1 MRRATVTAM
10 RYAAIV
16 NPHGGRRRALAILR
30 SVEAEFC
37 AAGATLEVHTTGR
50 AGHAR
55 EIARSLPLQD
65 CAAVCAIGGDG
76 TLHEVANGLMER
88 EHPSAIPLGIIPAG
102 SGNDFALH
110 LGLTDP
116 AEAARRILAGR
127 SKALDV
133 ARITTSA
140 GVQYCVNI
148 VGWGAVVDINQR
160 AERMRW
166 LGPSRYALAALWQIL
181 KPVRRRARLTL
192 DGRIIEGNFLFVA
205 GCNTRFTGNG
215 MQLAP
220 AAVMDDG
227 LIDVVVVRHA
237 TRARM
242 LALFARVFDGTH
254 TSLGCV
260 EIHQARA
267 FAIEPGV
274 GDVLNLDGEL
284 KAKTPVRVQ
293 VMPAAL
299 RVLA

>member
-1 MRRATVTAM
+1 M

-16 NPHGGRRRALAILR
+16 NPHGGRRRGLETLRLA
-30 SVEAEFC
+30 EAVFS
-37 AAGATLEVHTTGR
+37 AAGATLEVHTTAR

-55 EIARSLPLQD
+55 DIARSLSLPD

-76 TLHEVANGLMER
+76 TVHEIVNGLMAR
-88 EHPSAIPLGIIPAG
+88 EHPSAIPLGVIPAG

-116 AEAARRILAGR
+116 VMAARRILAGH

-133 ARITTSA
+133 ARVTTAA
-140 GVQYCVNI
+140 GVEYCLNNI
-148 VGWGAVVDINQR
+148 GWGSAVDINQR
-160 AERMRW
+160 AEGMRW
-166 LGPSRYALAALWQIL
+166 LGPSRYALAALWQIV

-192 DGRIIEGNFLFVA
+192 DGSSIDGEFALVA

-220 AAVMDDG
+220 AAAMDDG
-227 LIDVVVVRHA
+227 LIDVVVVQGA

-242 LALFARVFDGTH
+242 LALFVKVFDGTH
-254 TSLGCV
+254 TSLDCV
-260 EIHQARA
+260 EIHQVRS
-267 FAIEPGV
+267 FAIEPGAS
-274 GDVLNLDGEL
+274 DVLNLDGEL
-284 KAKTPVRVQ
+284 KGGTPVRVD
-293 VMPAAL
+293 VIPAAL